1 LTANATLAGKR
12 PFVLKAQAALK
23 SSEFR
28 LPFAVDLEGSG
39 SLDRLNLYG
48 KAVVDSSKVDVPSK
62 TRESAAGEAV
72 EKHAKSP
79 AKPSVKS
86 SSESAKPSLTG
97 EFRALLTPF
106 AARPLASLHAQLNG
120 FDPSAV
126 IVGAPQAQLDVDAV
140 LESRTAAPTGSA
152 ATGHLQ
158 ITNRRSGTIDRDRL
172 PLEALRAQLNWQDNR
187 LDFTQL
193 TLLVSGGGSL
203 KGQGSFSKG
212 KLNLDLVAD
221 RVDAHALHSNLRPSR
236 LAGPLHAELSGDRQA
251 LDLDL
256 RDKSYAL
263 SAKIN
268 RTAELVELTNI
279 QLAAGAARL
288 VGQGRLALTGN
299 KSFTALGSLQRFD
312 PGQFVQSMGAGRS
325 LINAS
330 FDLKGA
336 LDPTLDL
343 VMRFNLADS
352 AINKQKL
359 LGRGYLDLSGKHLR
373 KADIDLEVAG
383 NRLNAQGSFG
393 KAGDKLQLNVLAP
406 KLDAIGWPGLN
417 GDINGH
423 LILSGTVADPTFVA
437 DLQLARLHFGDLLE
451 LSGLSFNAE
460 LGAGA
465 RGVLAGTLRC
475 IACALPAYDI
485 PAMAIEMDA
494 KGLRSQHHVTARMAL
509 PERRELRLALD
520 GGLTVNNIKATNAT
534 TATGGSSSMLWNGT
548 LQEMRFGRIDP
559 GSTVG
564 NTALLHL
571 AAPTSL
577 RLSNQDISLGP
588 TNIDGLIGNL
598 RIEYLRH
605 EQGTWRSA
613 GRLQHF
619 RPQTVVTEFPALNRQ
634 FNELGIT
641 SPQPLELAGDWDF
654 SLGNKSTGRA
664 ALWRDSGDLKI
675 GSVLLG
681 LSQARLQTTLN
692 DGLVAMSLQLSGT
705 KLGEMSGE
713 VSAASP
719 ASASGNGASNGASN
733 AASTP
738 NSATFDQAALRGNL
752 NLSVPDLSWLGPLF
766 GKGWQ
771 TAGKL
776 RGNLLLGGTVAHPQF
791 NGELRGDE
799 LALRVLDQGARF
811 ERGQAL
817 IDMTPDRLL
826 LRRLSFDSEFIAL
839 PRVLALDQNID
850 KTRLTGTPGRIE
862 ASGELALAGGGDA
875 RLSVRMDRVG
885 VMQRPDQWI
894 AVSGEGELRL
904 GTQVLDI
911 GGTMRVDAGFWSLGE
926 PGKPSLSDDVVIRAP
941 STQRGDKQKTT
952 SEMTST
958 TTNRLARV
966 VHLDLKTDLGKSF
979 HFRGA
984 GVESR
989 LAGQV
994 RIRSDDAY
1002 LVRASGTIRTE
1013 EGRFDA
1019 YGQKLE
1025 IERGIVN
1032 FLGPIDDPGLNVL
1045 AVRKNLPVDVGVEV
1059 TGTAQHPVIR
1069 LVSTPAMPDTEKLSW
1084 LVLGRSPEQQGG
1096 GDSGLLFAAAQSMFG
1111 GQDEGVVHR
1120 LQQGLG
1126 IDEFAMGRG
1135 ELDGS
1140 GRLPSSSVASAT
1152 GFGSSQT
1159 MSGQIVSVGKR
1170 ISSNAMLSYEKA
1182 LNTTDS
1188 VVKLT
1193 VNLKQNFSVVGSAGS
1208 ESALD
1213 FFWHHSFGG
1222 SHEAINE
1229 ATKQGESSAK

>member
-1 LTANATLAGKR
+1 
-12 PFVLKAQAALK
+12 
-23 SSEFR
+23 
-28 LPFAVDLEGSG
+28 
-39 SLDRLNLYG
+39 
-48 KAVVDSSKVDVPSK
+48 
-62 TRESAAGEAV
+62 
-72 EKHAKSP
+72 
-79 AKPSVKS
+79 
-86 SSESAKPSLTG
+86 
-97 EFRALLTPF
+97 
-106 AARPLASLHAQLNG
+106 
-120 FDPSAV
+120 
-126 IVGAPQAQLDVDAV
+126 
-140 LESRTAAPTGSA
+140 
-152 ATGHLQ
+152 
-158 ITNRRSGTIDRDRL
+158 
-172 PLEALRAQLNWQDNR
+172 
-187 LDFTQL
+187 
-193 TLLVSGGGSL
+193 
-203 KGQGSFSKG
+203 
-212 KLNLDLVAD
+212 
-221 RVDAHALHSNLRPSR
+221 
-236 LAGPLHAELSGDRQA
+236 
-251 LDLDL
+251 
-256 RDKSYAL
+256 
-263 SAKIN
+263 
-268 RTAELVELTNI
+268 
-279 QLAAGAARL
+279 
-288 VGQGRLALTGN
+288 LALTGN

-352 AINKQKL
+352 VINKQKL

-475 IACALPAYDI
+475 TACALPAYDI
-485 PAMAIEMDA
+485 PAVAIEMDA

-520 GGLTVNNIKATNAT
+520 GGLTVNNINAGS
-534 TATGGSSSMLWNGT
+534 ATGCPSSMLWNGT
-548 LQEMRFGRIDP
+548 LQEMRLGRIDP
-559 GSTVG
+559 GT
-564 NTALLHL
+564 TALLHL

-577 RLSNQDISLGP
+577 RLSNQSLSLGP

-598 RIEYLRH
+598 RIEYLSH

-654 SLGNKSTGRA
+654 SLGHKSTGRM
-664 ALWRDSGDLKI
+664 ALWRDGGDLKI
-675 GSVLLG
+675 GSVSLG
-681 LSQARLQTTLN
+681 LNQARLQTTLN
-692 DGLVAMSLQLSGT
+692 DGLVAMNLQLSGAN
-705 KLGEMSGE
+705 LGEISAE

-719 ASASGNGASNGASN
+719 VTVSGNGASNAS
-733 AASTP
+733 SVS
-738 NSATFDQAALRGNL
+738 NSAGYDQAALRGNL
-752 NLSVPDLSWLGPLF
+752 NLSVPDLGWLGPLF

-791 NGELRGDE
+791 NGELRGDD

-811 ERGQAL
+811 ERGQAQL
-817 IDMTPDRLL
+817 DITPDRLL
-826 LRRLSFDSEFIAL
+826 LRRLSFDSEFIAM
-839 PRVLALDQNID
+839 PRALSLDQNIE
-850 KTRLTGTPGRIE
+850 KTRLVGTPGRFE

-941 STQRGDKQKTT
+941 SAQRGDKQKTA
-952 SEMTST
+952 SEMSSKTSI
-958 TTNRLARV
+958 RLARV

-1002 LVRASGTIRTE
+1002 LIRASGTIRTE

-1084 LVLGRSPEQQGG
+1084 LVLGRSPEQQSG

-1111 GQDEGVVHR
+1111 GQDEGIVHR

-1193 VNLKQNFSVVGSAGS
+1193 VNLKRNFSVVGSAGS

-1222 SHEAINE
+1222 SHEAI
-1229 ATKQGESSAK
+1229 KQGESSAK